1 MDSPSTIRC
10 LSDLRQAGGRMNVC
24 ELCHIEIL
32 ESRVRDHM
40 YAEHLTYIFEKNWR
54 RYSYRKRVV
63 G

>member
-1 MDSPSTIRC
+1 
-10 LSDLRQAGGRMNVC
+10 MNVC